1 MSGFKAVWI
10 IYNLSGKMQ
19 QLEIVWTL
27 RSWVLDVFK
36 NFLLLDATEVKLVAI
51 KVEINL
57 ISVYTFSIFREKSL

>member
-57 ISVYTFSIFREKSL
+57 ISVHTFSIFREKSL

>member
-51 KVEINL
+51 KGEINL
-57 ISVYTFSIFREKSL
+57 ISVYTFSIFR

>member
-10 IYNLSGKMQ
+10 IYNLSGKIQ

-57 ISVYTFSIFREKSL
+57 ISVHTFSIFREKSL